1 MEGVA
6 MRWFYIWGQKNPDSD
21 WESFSTALM
30 KRSGDHYGNPHKK
43 RLSIMKKEEQIETET
58 HMKKRETSTEFLKER
73 TNISELK
80 HMLRKI
86 LNEEVDSHAS

>member
-1 MEGVA
+1 MV
-6 MRWFYIWGQKNPDSD
+6 
-21 WESFSTALM
+21 
-30 KRSGDHYGNPHKK
+30 

-86 LNEEVDSHAS
+86 LNEEVESHAS